1 MSNSQGSHRRVRTG
15 TPGAPETPPAW
26 PRPSYESRGRHAHGR
41 DAYGPQAPAGQS
53 HGYAAPHA
61 GAPGPDHPRPPAP
74 RAEHR
79 IPGLYLPP
87 QSPPTGA
94 RVGPPQQP
102 HVHAHI
108 PAPAGP
114 SVPFAPTGP
123 QSVGGRHPAPAPSLA
138 SAGRGTTATLLDP
151 LAAPQSVAP
160 DAPTLPHVITPT
172 LEVPREGRAAARR
185 AARAKRA
192 AELDALRRL
201 VPQALVIAVLA
212 GGTTAFVAHDKEVRL
227 SVDGRARS
235 LHTFASD
242 VDGLLRSEG
251 LDAGPH
257 DLVSPS
263 PARALADGDAITF
276 RRGRPVTLTL
286 DGERHRVWT
295 TARTVAGALR
305 LLGVRAEGS
314 RLSAARHTAIPLG
327 GLDLEV
333 RTERTVT
340 ILADGR
346 GRTIRTNAATV
357 RRAVEEAGI
366 VLRGED
372 TTSVPPGS
380 YPLDGQ
386 RVSVLRITGSKE
398 VREEVTPFRTIER
411 SDPTLFRG
419 TRAVVRR
426 GVLGVRRVT
435 YALRTVNGVE
445 QQPRKLSAE
454 TVREPVDQIE
464 HVGTKPLPGSVGG
477 TDGLN
482 WKALAHCEAGG
493 RPDAVDASGTHGG
506 LYQFDTSTWQ
516 RLGGRGRPQDAPASE
531 QTYRAKKLYV
541 QRGASPWPVC
551 GRKLHQ

>member
-1 MSNSQGSHRRVRTG
+1 M
-15 TPGAPETPPAW
+15 W
-26 PRPSYESRGRHAHGR
+26 PRPPYEGQGRHAYGR
-41 DAYGPQAPAGQS
+41 DAHGPHAPAGPG
-53 HGYAAPHA
+53 HGYADAPWA
-61 GAPGPDHPRPPAP
+61 EGSRPPAP

-79 IPGLYLPP
+79 IAGLYLPP
-87 QSPPTGA
+87 QSPPSGA
-94 RVGPPQQP
+94 RVHPAHPPYP
-102 HVHAHI
+102 PPAHA
-108 PAPAGP
+108 PAPSTPGRP
-114 SVPFAPTGP
+114 PGT
-123 QSVGGRHPAPAPSLA
+123 GRHAAPAPAPSG
-138 SAGRGTTATLLDP
+138 GRVHAATLLDP
-151 LAAPQSVAP
+151 LAAPPGVAP
-160 DAPTLPHVITPT
+160 DAPTVPHLVTPT
-172 LEVPREGRAAARR
+172 LELPREGRAAARR

-201 VPQALVIAVLA
+201 IPQALVVAVLA
-212 GGTTAFVAHDKEVRL
+212 GGTTAFVAHDKEIRL
-227 SVDGRARS
+227 SVDGETRS
-235 LHTFASD
+235 LHTFAGD
-242 VDGLLRSEG
+242 VGGLLRSEG
-251 LDAGPH
+251 FGTGPH

-263 PARALADGDAITF
+263 PDEAIADGDAITL

-295 TARTVAGALR
+295 TAGTVEGALR
-305 LLGVRAEGS
+305 LLGVRAEGAHLSVS
-314 RLSAARHTAIPLG
+314 RHAAISRR

-340 ILADGR
+340 FLADGSE
-346 GRTIRTNAATV
+346 RTIRTNAATV
-357 RRAVEEAGI
+357 RQAVAEAGI

-372 TTSVPPGS
+372 TTSVPPDS

-398 VREEVTPFRTIER
+398 IREEVTPFRTIER
-411 SDPTLFRG
+411 SDPALFSG
-419 TRAVVRR
+419 TRAIVRR
-426 GVLGVRRVT
+426 GAVGVRRVT

-445 QQPRKLSAE
+445 QRPRKLSAE

-482 WKALAHCEAGG
+482 WKALAQCEAGG

-506 LYQFDTSTWQ
+506 LYQFDTRTWQ
-516 RLGGRGRPQDAPASE
+516 RLGGRGRPQDAPAAE
-531 QTYRAKKLYV
+531 QTHRARKLYV